1 MSYQNKQQLY
11 PIFKNG
17 RFYNFEGE
25 HKAGFFIPSLYMMLK
40 SNIQRRKEHTNIAS
54 WVASEKNI
62 TQRSEELK
70 ITWIGHSTFL
80 IQIGGL
86 NILTDPVFD
95 DLSIFFPR
103 AVAPGIRKQ
112 ELPDIDVVIISHN
125 HRDHMDSRAL
135 TFLKNHPRITFLV
148 PQADKAW
155 FVKRGFERV
164 YELTWWERQYFSN
177 PMHDGP
183 RIEFTFLPAKH
194 WSQRGIF
201 DYNKSLWG
209 SWMISCGDK
218 RIYFAGDTAYWQHFK
233 AIADEFDHIDVALMP
248 IGPCEPRGWMKYSHI
263 SAEDAVVAYKE
274 LRAKHF
280 IPMHWGTYYF
290 GIDDFIMPIERLNS
304 CWKKQSLPE
313 NSLHTLKFGASFILD
328 QQQSSIYA
336 PEISQQIT
344 L

>member
-1 MSYQNKQQLY
+1 MSYQNKQLLY

-25 HKAGFFIPSLYMMLK
+25 YKAGFFIPSLYMMLK
-40 SNIQRRKEHTNIAS
+40 SNVQRRKEHTNIAS
-54 WVASEKNI
+54 WVESEKNI
-62 TQRSEELK
+62 IQRSQELK

-103 AVAPGIRKQ
+103 AVAPGIGKT
-112 ELPDIDVVIISHN
+112 ELPEIDVVVISHN
-125 HRDHMDSRAL
+125 HRDHMDAKAL
-135 TFLKNHPRITFLV
+135 MFLKNHPRITFLV

-177 PMHDGP
+177 PIPGNP
-183 RIEFTFLPAKH
+183 RIEFAFLPAKH

-209 SWMISCGDK
+209 SWMITYGDK

-233 AIADEFDHIDVALMP
+233 AIADEFDHIDIALMP
-248 IGPCEPRGWMKYSHI
+248 IGPCEPRDWMKYSHI
-263 SAEDAVVAYKE
+263 SAEDAIKAYQE
-274 LRAKHF
+274 LNAKHF

-290 GIDDFIMPIERLNS
+290 GVDDFIMPVDRLHTY
-304 CWKKQSLPE
+304 WKEQALPE
-313 NSLHTLKFGASFILD
+313 NMLHTLKFGGSFVLD
-328 QQQSSIYA
+328 QQIESIYN
-336 PEISQQIT
+336 PEISKEIT